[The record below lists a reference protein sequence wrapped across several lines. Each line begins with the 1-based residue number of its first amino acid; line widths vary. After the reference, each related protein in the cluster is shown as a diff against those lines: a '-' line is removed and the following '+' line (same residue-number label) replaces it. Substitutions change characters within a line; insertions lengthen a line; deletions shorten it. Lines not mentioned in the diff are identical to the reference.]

1 MRIRF
6 LCLYLAWFIC
16 NPFSALFAAPLA
28 GWKEIKSDSRG
39 DSDLFSEDRFYV
51 REGSVSTIKSINL
64 PGIVYRRAEFSYSLG
79 SQTFRR
85 DLLVNCES
93 ASYKDNDGKP
103 GYWYN
108 MSWLP
113 PGTPKRSI
121 QWIAYTYLC
130 APADSPWMLIAAS
143 NDRNEFWINLKA
155 AYSLSLPGEGVAFT
169 YVVAVVRKIFDS
181 HSSVHDVVRLYVS
194 CQARKSAFYSLREAA
209 GDENIWLKEPNPNS
223 IGYAVIQYICKL

>member
-28 GWKEIKSDSRG
+28 EWKEIKSDSRG

-51 REGSVSTIKSINL
+51 REGSVSTIKSVNL
-64 PGIVYRRAEFSYSLG
+64 PGTVYRRAEFSYSLG

-121 QWIAYTYLC
+121 QWIAYISMRT
-130 APADSPWMLIAAS
+130 
-143 NDRNEFWINLKA
+143 
-155 AYSLSLPGEGVAFT
+155 
-169 YVVAVVRKIFDS
+169 
-181 HSSVHDVVRLYVS
+181 H
-194 CQARKSAFYSLREAA
+194 
-209 GDENIWLKEPNPNS
+209 
-223 IGYAVIQYICKL
+223 